1 MDEEEIEEKEEK
13 KAKKSSDDK
22 EPQLTDLPGIGP
34 AVSAKLESAG
44 VYDLMSLAVMNP
56 TELGEVSGISP
67 AVARKAI
74 QAARKMLNLGFVD
87 GSEYAERRGSVNYIT
102 TGSKNLDNLLEERVL
117 RVGLSQKLLEL
128 LEAVKPNLD

>member
-1 MDEEEIEEKEEK
+1 MDEGEVEEKEEK
-13 KAKKSSDDK
+13 KTKKSGDDK

-56 TELGEVSGISP
+56 TELGEISGISP

-102 TGSKNLDNLLEERVL
+102 TGSKNLDNLLGGGVL
-117 RVGLSQKLLEL
+117 KAGLLQRLLEL
-128 LEAVKPNLD
+128 LEVVKLS